1 MSSQAL
7 FLGALL
13 GVILGLLY
21 FGGLWLT
28 VRRLPKV
35 KRPRFFLLLSSLF
48 RLSLVL
54 GCFWLIMRQD
64 LVLFLITLLFFF
76 LLRIVLIGLARKP
89 ARREMH
95 AN

>member
-1 MSSQAL
+1 MSSQAF
-7 FLGALL
+7 FLGALSGL
-13 GVILGLLY
+13 ILGLFY

-28 VRRLPKV
+28 VRRVHRV
-35 KRPRFFLLLSSLF
+35 KRPQRFLLLSSLL
-48 RLSLVL
+48 RLSGVLV
-54 GCFWLIMRQD
+54 CFWLIMRWD
-64 LVLFLITLLFFF
+64 LVFFLITLLFFF